1 MGEGALF
8 ELKILTIFF
17 LFILILLFP
26 KEAVPSEVKFSG
38 AFDYT
43 LGGNNDLDF
52 NKDTYESILFRT
64 FMVNFRDE
72 ITLPHDLN
80 VGAEAQTNYKEGDK
94 GNPYNSFS
102 SNYNKFKLREGYLK
116 WLPQS
121 LNTEVTVGF
130 QALKLPSVTFG
141 NPLFEG
147 HTSALNINTAD
158 PENLY
163 GQLFIAYPL
172 QNDDRFPRAN
182 SAVIAAAILDI
193 IGNNFDIIPYFI
205 ASYLKH
211 QTDSTFA
218 WASAPDDDY
227 SYLLGGGLAAKYI
240 YNDFSMMLDLIVA
253 NTNNTGVH
261 HYENKGYFSAVLLEY
276 QIYPAMIGLFA
287 WYSSGNSL
295 KLQHH
300 NDYGILPTVGAETS
314 FAPTRLAFKGDL
326 DNGRDSALTD
336 TGAGTGGFGFHLK
349 DIYSSDNLR
358 HILRLAY
365 ITGTSNH
372 QGNGTPA
379 AVITQSP
386 AKARGEPGLLTSK
399 DYVVEIDFDTIFNI
413 SDYLSAALEAAYIFS
428 GFKDK
433 EYDTDSYSVQYC
445 EGRTRKRAVER
456 LILLYTIASF
466 INTLQ

>member
-1 MGEGALF
+1 M
-8 ELKILTIFF
+8 IF
-17 LFILILLFP
+17 LFIPVLLFP
-26 KEAVPSEVKFSG
+26 REIYPSDIKFSG

-52 NKDTYESILFRT
+52 NKDTYETWAFRT
-64 FMVNFRDE
+64 FMVNFRDD
-72 ITLPHDLN
+72 ITFPYNLN
-80 VGAEAQTNYKEGDK
+80 MGAEVQINHKEGDK
-94 GNPYNSFS
+94 GNPNNSFS

-116 WLPQS
+116 WLPRS
-121 LNTEVTVGF
+121 LNTEVTAGF

-158 PENLY
+158 PKNLY

-172 QNDDRFPRAN
+172 QNEDRFPIAN

-193 IGNNFDIIPYFI
+193 IGDNFDIIPYFI
-205 ASYLKH
+205 AAYLKH
-211 QTDSTFA
+211 QTDSAFA

-240 YNDFSMMLDLIVA
+240 FNDFTMMLDLIVA
-253 NTNNTGVH
+253 NTNNTGAH
-261 HYENKGYFSAVLLEY
+261 HYENKGYFSAALLEY

-300 NDYGILPTVGAETS
+300 SDYGTLPTVGAETS

-326 DNGRDSALTD
+326 ANGRDSALTD
-336 TGAGTGGFGFHLK
+336 TGAGTAGFGFHLK
-349 DIYSSDNLR
+349 DIYSSDSLR
-358 HILRLAY
+358 HIVRLAY
-365 ITGTSNH
+365 ITGTSIH
-372 QGNGTPA
+372 QGSGSPA

-386 AKARGEPGLLTSK
+386 AKAKGEPGLLTDK
-399 DYVVEIDFDTIFNI
+399 DYAVEIDFDTIFKI

-428 GFKDK
+428 GFKNK
-433 EYDTDSYSVQYC
+433 EYDTDIYSVQLSLKY
-445 EGRTRKRAVER
+445 
-456 LILLYTIASF
+456 IF
-466 INTLQ
+466 